1 MLISVVIPVYNAA
14 PYLAECLASILSQLP
29 DDAEVVCVDDGS
41 TDASL
46 AILDEFARKDSRICV
61 IRQDNQGQGA
71 ARNRGLAI
79 SKGEFV
85 YFADADD
92 ALTSDF
98 TFEQLVNEMRH
109 HDLDVLFFDAETEFD
124 EAAKSPESAA
134 LARYYIRRHDYS
146 SVYSGA
152 DLFARFV
159 ANHEFVVSPP
169 LMLLRRAFLLEN
181 SLRFP
186 EGCYYEDNVFVQH
199 VMLAARR
206 ASHRPWRFY
215 LRKVHAESTI
225 TRKPTVRHL
234 RGRMMCYRDTL
245 ATLHQQVWSRR
256 VRTSLRERLRIY
268 KHYLRR
274 LVREDPELVAQC
286 EGLLSSAE
294 RTLIQSVKSYPLRDK
309 IADTIQCLKDRG
321 LVYTVKRIAN
331 LPT

>member
-1 MLISVVIPVYNAA
+1 MPISVVIPVYNAA
-14 PYLAECLASILSQLP
+14 PYLAECIASILSQLP

-41 TDASL
+41 TDSSL
-46 AILDEFARKDSRICV
+46 MILTEFAQEDSRVCV

-71 ARNRGLAI
+71 ARNRGLAVAR
-79 SKGEFV
+79 GAFV

-92 ALTSDF
+92 ALTGDF
-98 TFEQLVNEMRH
+98 TFEQLVNEMTR
-109 HDLDVLFFDAETEFD
+109 HDLDLLFFDAETKID
-124 EAAKSPESAA
+124 ETAKLPESAV
-134 LARYYIRRHDYS
+134 LARYYVRRHDYS

-169 LMLLRRAFLLEN
+169 LMLLRRSFLLEN

-215 LRKVHAESTI
+215 LRKVHAGSTI
-225 TRKPTVRHL
+225 TRKPTLRHL
-234 RGRMMCYRDTL
+234 LGRMMCYQDTL
-245 ATLHQQVWSRR
+245 IILHQQVWSSR
-256 VRTSLRERLRIY
+256 VRTSLRERLRVY

-294 RTLIQSVKSYPLRDK
+294 RSLIHSVKSYPLRDK
-309 IADTIQCLKDRG
+309 IADTLQCLKDRG
-321 LVYTVKRIAN
+321 LVYTVKRISLN
-331 LPT
+331 RV